1 MIFAASGSPWSWIH
15 EIPGVRDDTLL
26 HPIFGFQGTGETHVL
41 LAAWLS
47 CFIVLFGAILARM
60 GLNRAKS
67 RNGIERYFADDRL
80 SFRNGAE
87 IFVGGIQ
94 SMMGD
99 ILERKDVRLF
109 LVAIG
114 GMFIYILV
122 SNIMGLVPGFLP
134 PTDKMTHNAAIALT
148 SFFLFMGVGLTRDPV
163 SFIKHLMGPVIF
175 LVPLIFAIEALGL
188 VLRPVTLSFRL
199 SGNMFGDHAVF
210 GVMSEI
216 MRNIDPTFGWLIPVP
231 ALFLGLGLVVSF
243 IQAFVFSLLSTIYI
257 GLSVPHHDHDDH

>member
-1 MIFAASGSPWSWIH
+1 
-15 EIPGVRDDTLL
+15 
-26 HPIFGFQGTGETHVL
+26 
-41 LAAWLS
+41 LA
-47 CFIVLFGAILARM
+47 GAILARM
-60 GLNRAKS
+60 GLERAKR
-67 RNGIERYFADDRL
+67 RNGIEKYFADDKL
-80 SFRNGAE
+80 SIRNGAE
-87 IFVGGIQ
+87 IFVSGIKG
-94 SMMGD
+94 MMSD
-99 ILERKDVRLF
+99 LLEPKDVRFF

-122 SNIMGLVPGFLP
+122 SNLSGLIPGFLP

-148 SFFLFMGVGLTRDPV
+148 SFGLFMVVGLGRDPIG
-163 SFIKHLMGPVIF
+163 FIKHLMGPVAL

-188 VLRPVTLSFRL
+188 VLRLVTLSFRL
-199 SGNMFGDHAVF
+199 SGNMFGDYAVF

-216 MRNIDPTFGWLIPVP
+216 MVGIHPFFGWLIPVP

>member
-1 MIFAASGSPWSWIH
+1 MTFASSGWSWIH
-15 EIPGVRDDTLL
+15 QIPGVSDDSLL
-26 HPIFGFQGTGETHVL
+26 PAIFGFEGTGETHVL
-41 LAAWLS
+41 VAAWLS
-47 CFIVLFGAILARM
+47 CFIVLFGAVLARL
-60 GLNRAKS
+60 GLERAR
-67 RNGIERYFADDRL
+67 RNGIEKYFADDRL

-87 IFVGGIQ
+87 IFVSGIQ
-94 SMMGD
+94 GMMGD
-99 ILERKDVRLF
+99 ILERRDVRLF

-122 SNIMGLVPGFLP
+122 SNLMGLVPGFLP

-148 SFFLFMGVGLTRDPV
+148 SFFLFMGVGLIRDPV
-163 SFIKHLMGPVIF
+163 SFIKHLMGPVLF

-216 MRNIDPTFGWLIPVP
+216 MTNVHPTFGWLIPIP

>member
-1 MIFAASGSPWSWIH
+1 MLLAAGFSWFH
-15 EIPGVRDDTLL
+15 LIPGVADDTLL
-26 HPIFGFQGTGETHVL
+26 PSMFGFEGSHETHVL
-41 LAAWLS
+41 VAAWFS
-47 CFIVLFGAILARM
+47 CAVVLFGAILARL
-60 GLNRAKS
+60 GLERAKK
-67 RNGIERYFADDRL
+67 RNGIEKYFADDTL
-80 SFRNGAE
+80 TIRNGAE
-87 IFVGGIQ
+87 VFVSGIRG
-94 SMMGD
+94 MMSD
-99 ILERKDVRLF
+99 LLEPKDVRLF

-114 GMFIYILV
+114 GMFIYILI
-122 SNIMGLVPGFLP
+122 SNLMGLVPGFLP

-148 SFFLFMGVGLTRDPV
+148 SFFLFMGVGLSRDPV
-163 SFIKHLMGPVIF
+163 GFIKHLMGPVAL
-175 LVPLIFAIEALGL
+175 LVPLIFAIEALGM

-216 MRNIDPTFGWLIPVP
+216 MMSIHPTIGMFIPVP